1 MRVINATTEPGWQSM
16 WGLSRGA
23 LSIHSLKI
31 DMPSILCN
39 CNVATAHA
47 EPMIAHDSPTPL
59 WLPCPVPCPL
69 YMWSDL
75 PAGGVALIVILTQPL
90 GL

>member
-1 MRVINATTEPGWQSM
+1 MRVIKATTVTGWQGM
-16 WGLSRGA
+16 GGLWRGA
-23 LSIHSLKI
+23 LSIHSLQI
-31 DMPSILCN
+31 DMPSILCD

-47 EPMIAHDSPTPL
+47 ERMIAHDSPTPL
-59 WLPCPVPCPL
+59 WLPCPL

-75 PAGGVALIVILTQPL
+75 PAGGVALIVILKQPL